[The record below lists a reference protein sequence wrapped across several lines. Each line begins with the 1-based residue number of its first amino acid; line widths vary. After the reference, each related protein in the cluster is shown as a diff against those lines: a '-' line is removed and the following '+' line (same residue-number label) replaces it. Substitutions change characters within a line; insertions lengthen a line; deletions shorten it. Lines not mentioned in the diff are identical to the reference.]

1 MVSLDYEFL
10 EGAVTV
16 LIGTIKPSGTALAYK
31 CTAKGPSDQ
40 WVVKQLVRDLETLG
54 LKDIC
59 LKTDGEPAM
68 LAFQQAV
75 AEARSS

>member
-1 MVSLDYEFL
+1 MDVETGLPVVSLDYEFL

-40 WVVKQLVRDLETLG
+40 WVVEQFVRDLE
-54 LKDIC
+54 
-59 LKTDGEPAM
+59 A
-68 LAFQQAV
+68 
-75 AEARSS
+75 

>member
-1 MVSLDYEFL
+1 MEMCSGRPVWYGRAGEPKDSYEFL

-40 WVVKQLVRDLETLG
+40 WVVEQFMRHLE
-54 LKDIC
+54 
-59 LKTDGEPAM
+59 A
-68 LAFQQAV
+68 
-75 AEARSS
+75 